1 MKIRKAYNVLPALNV
16 EEPPSM
22 KRRNLAVFC
31 LCAFGSGFVSAGIL
45 EEVIVT
51 AQKRSESIN
60 EVPLSMQAF
69 TGETLK
75 QLGITDTRDLQA
87 VVPGFTYSDS
97 GVNTPVYTLRG
108 VGFNDTTYNA
118 TPTVG
123 IYVDEISLPYSI
135 MSKGPNTDLQ
145 RIEVLKGP
153 QGLLYG
159 RNSTGGAINY
169 ITNKPNE
176 QLEAGIS
183 ASYGRFNSTDVEA
196 FVSGSITE
204 TIGGRIAVRSILAT
218 EGYQKSHTRPNDTL
232 GEVDKMSWRGM
243 LDWDATEDLSF
254 TFTVSGW
261 EDQSDAAAAQ
271 AIHLNAGP
279 VVPGQPPHERISGY
293 PYISPDSTDNRS
305 ADWDPHSDWKL
316 NDSFWYAALRSDWQI
331 NDTTNLVVLINQG
344 SVESDGSQIP
354 QSGVD
359 VYNAEVEI
367 TAEIE
372 FSAVEARID
381 GVAFDESVQWMFGA
395 NRAKDKT
402 DIDYFI
408 FMDTGTG
415 QSPWG
420 PPTEKSPYGVGL
432 LGNRGAGLSH
442 GDSHSKGVFA
452 NIDWDFAEAFKF
464 HLGARYTEDSRSSTA
479 CIYETLDSEGNLGF
493 AVPINAL
500 SVLGRA
506 QNGMLPDTPTAKGD
520 CATVVVDEDN
530 TIERPEDKGNGRPDP
545 LWQDELTENN
555 LAYKAGVDWLPEFGL
570 MYVSYIRGY
579 KSGSYPLLAAT
590 TSSSFEPAKQERLDA
605 YEIGAKIG
613 LLDDTMQTNAAVFYY
628 DYQDKQLMVR
638 TPDPIFGPLPVLRNA
653 PKSKVEGAEL
663 SVSWQASEGLYV
675 SLAGSYTD
683 TEVQEFTGYGFA
695 NGEPTDFSG
704 SPFNFSPK
712 VQINGLVNYTWS
724 LADNLNLGASVS
736 WSRTGETNS
745 TLEGDS
751 RFYHPQYD
759 LYGATLALSDADG
772 HWRVTAFVRNVTD
785 ELGVIT
791 MFTTGDIIARRV
803 VAPRTYGLSFA
814 YNYF

>member
-1 MKIRKAYNVLPALNV
+1 MKIKKAYSTLLALKV
-16 EEPPSM
+16 KRLPSM
-22 KRRNLAVFC
+22 KRINLASLC
-31 LCAFGSGFVSAGIL
+31 LCAFGSNLVYAGIL

-60 EVPLSMQAF
+60 DVPLSIQAF

-123 IYVDEISLPYSI
+123 IYVDEISLPYLI
-135 MSKGPNTDLQ
+135 MSKGPNTDMQ

-153 QGLLYG
+153 QGLFYG

-169 ITNKPNE
+169 ITNKPTE
-176 QLEAGIS
+176 QVEAGIS
-183 ASYGRFNSTDVEA
+183 GTYGRFNSTDVEA
-196 FVSGSITE
+196 FVSGFITE
-204 TIGGRIAVRSILAT
+204 TIGGRIALRSIRAT
-218 EGYQKSHTRPNDTL
+218 EGYQTSRTRPNDTL
-232 GEVDKMSWRGM
+232 GEVDKLSWRGM
-243 LDWDATEDLSF
+243 LDWAASETLSF
-254 TFTVSGW
+254 AFTVSGW
-261 EDQSDAAAAQ
+261 EDQSDASAAQ
-271 AIHLNAGP
+271 AIYLNPGP
-279 VVPGQPPHERISGY
+279 IAPGQSPHPRITGY
-293 PYISPDSTDNRS
+293 PYISPDSKDNRS

-316 NDSFWYAALRSDWQI
+316 NDSFWYAAIRTDWQVS
-331 NDTTNLVVLINQG
+331 DTSNLVVLINRG
-344 SVESDGSQIP
+344 VVASDGSQVP

-359 VYNAEVEI
+359 VYNAEVDI

-372 FSAVEARID
+372 FSAIEARID
-381 GVAFDESVQWMFGA
+381 GVAFDDSVQWMFGA
-395 NRAKDKT
+395 NTAKDKT

-452 NIDWDFAEAFKF
+452 NLDWDFAEDFKL
-464 HLGARYTEDSRSSTA
+464 HIGARYTEDSRSSTA
-479 CIYETLDSEGNLGF
+479 CIYETLDSEGTLGF

-500 SVLGRA
+500 SALGRA
-506 QNGMLPDTPTAKGD
+506 QNGMPPAPPIGKGD

-530 TIERPEDKGNGRPDP
+530 AAERPEDTGNGTPEP
-545 LWQDELTENN
+545 LWQDELKESN
-555 LAYKAGVDWLPEFGL
+555 LAYRAGVDWLPEFGL
-570 MYVSYIRGY
+570 VYMSYTRGY

-605 YEIGAKIG
+605 YELGVKIG
-613 LLDDTMQTNAAVFYY
+613 FLDDTMQTNAALFYY

-663 SVSWQASEGLYV
+663 SISWQASEGLYL

-695 NGEPTDFSG
+695 DGEPTDFSG
-704 SPFNFSPK
+704 HPFNFSPK
-712 VQINGLVNYTWS
+712 VQINGLVNYIWS
-724 LADNLNLGASVS
+724 LTDNLNLGVGAS

-751 RFYHPQYD
+751 RFHHPQYD
-759 LYGATLALSDADG
+759 LYGATIALSDVDG
-772 HWRVTAFVRNVTD
+772 RWRVTAFGRNVTD

-803 VAPRTYGLSFA
+803 VAPRTYGLTFS